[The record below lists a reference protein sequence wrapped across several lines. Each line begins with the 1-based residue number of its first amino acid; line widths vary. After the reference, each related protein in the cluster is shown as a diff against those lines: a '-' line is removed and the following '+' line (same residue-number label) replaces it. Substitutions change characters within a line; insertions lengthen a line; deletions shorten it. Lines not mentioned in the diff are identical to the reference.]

1 MTSSSDMSVTFFG
14 LMSARAVL
22 TAHRRPLRC
31 LYVNSESSIRG
42 LSRLISDAKSASVP
56 VEIWPKAKL
65 TQYFR
70 QDVSDVALVAGPRSY
85 PTPEEILRTLQTVA
99 DPWVVALEGVEDPH
113 QLGEVFRT
121 ASAAGVSALIM
132 PTRLSQ
138 LNPDVVARSSAGTS
152 ESASTCVTNQI
163 VDALSMFN
171 KDGFRILAADADADK
186 SIYDV
191 SLTGKICLVIG
202 GRLRGL
208 SAETLA
214 ACTERVRLP
223 MEGGVPSLT
232 VVSCAGAMLYEAY
245 RQRHAR

>member
-1 MTSSSDMSVTFFG
+1 MTSSSDISVTFFG
-14 LMSARAVL
+14 LMSVRAVL
-22 TAHRRPLRC
+22 TAHQRPLRC
-31 LYVNSESSIRG
+31 LYVNSESSVRG
-42 LSRLISDAKSASVP
+42 LSRLISEAKAAGVP

-65 TQYFR
+65 AQHFG

-85 PTPEEILRTLQTVA
+85 PTPAEILRTLQSIA
-99 DPWVVALEGVEDPH
+99 DPWVMALEGVEDPH

-121 ASAAGVSALIM
+121 ASAAGVSTLVM
-132 PTRLSQ
+132 PTRLSE
-138 LNPDVVARSSAGTS
+138 LSPDVVARSSAGTS
-152 ESASTCVTNQI
+152 ESVSTCVTDQI
-163 VDALSMFN
+163 VDALGALN
-171 KDGFRILAADADADK
+171 KDGFRVLAADADADK

-191 SLTGKICLVIG
+191 TLTGRICLVIG
-202 GRLRGL
+202 GRRRGL

-214 ACTERVRLP
+214 ACTERVKLP